1 MVKLMALAL
10 SAGMFVFSTW
20 IYSQTGDWVALLFM
34 LLSAGYG
41 TLFTGDRLDRL
52 LNRDESEH

>member
-20 IYSQTGDWVALLFM
+20 IYPQTGDWVALLFM

>member
-1 MVKLMALAL
+1 MVKLLALAL

>member
-1 MVKLMALAL
+1 MVNLMALAL